1 MRITHG
7 RKGNTMAQL
16 YNYSAAKKSANLS
29 INSDLLTKARGLKLN
44 LSATLEAAL
53 AEEVRKEERAQW
65 LKKNKNAIDA
75 SNRLTDAKGLFADS
89 YRTI

>member
-1 MRITHG
+1 MT
-7 RKGNTMAQL
+7 QL
-16 YNYSAAKKSANLS
+16 YNYSATKKSTNLS

-53 AEEVRKEERAQW
+53 AEEIRKEERAQW
-65 LKKNKNAIDA
+65 LKKNKNAIA
-75 SNRLTDAKGLFADS
+75 TSNKLTDAKGLFTDS